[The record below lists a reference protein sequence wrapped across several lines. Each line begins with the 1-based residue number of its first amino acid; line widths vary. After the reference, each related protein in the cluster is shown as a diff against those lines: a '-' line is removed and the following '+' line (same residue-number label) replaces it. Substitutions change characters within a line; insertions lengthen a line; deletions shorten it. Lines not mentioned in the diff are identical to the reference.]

1 MNRGP
6 WLNPGVIAALVL
18 AACAHTDPPR
28 NEAAVN
34 EQRLEWTRIDVADGS
49 ANAYHLT
56 RDAGGPVQFVYVP
69 VTPERSA
76 TGLYSGGPP
85 RKEELEPND
94 TRLVELWML
103 LRKLEADETKHTRD
117 RAKGTGAIAWESPAG
132 RRTFIIQMGEDLN
145 ALLAVLNRFGR

>member
-1 MNRGP
+1 MNP

-18 AACAHTDPPR
+18 AACAHTGTPK

-34 EQRLEWTRIDVADGS
+34 DQRLEWTRIDVADGS
-49 ANAYHLT
+49 ANAYHFT
-56 RDAGGPVQFVYVP
+56 RDAGGQVRFVYDP

-85 RKEELEPND
+85 RTEALAPD
-94 TRLVELWML
+94 DARLVDLWML
-103 LRKLEADETKHTRD
+103 LRKLEADETKHTPD

-132 RRTFIIQMGEDLN
+132 RRAFIIQMGEDVN
-145 ALLAVLNRFGR
+145 ALLAVLKRFGR